1 VSHWSLRTEELQ
13 DPATRQAV
21 LRSLVFALERGQPDL
36 LVLIR
41 KMIDMIDEAEGDMER
56 MKDEMQSVI
65 DDLEKELFEAKK
77 E

>member
-1 VSHWSLRTEELQ
+1 MTYWSLRTEELQ

-21 LRSLVFALERGQPDL
+21 LRALVFALERSQPDL

-56 MKDEMQSVI
+56 LKDEMQSVI

>member
-1 VSHWSLRTEELQ
+1 MSHWSLRTEELQ
-13 DPATRQAV
+13 DPETRQAV
-21 LRSLVFALERGQPDL
+21 LRALVFALERSQPDL

-41 KMIDMIDEAEGDMER
+41 KMIDMIDEAEGDTER
-56 MKDEMQSVI
+56 LKDEMQSVI